1 MPIHT
6 RKGVTIYAIGSEFFC
21 SDGKRYRYRGFAL
34 EGPNGIISMRIKSI
48 KIAEDTLCDIYGG
61 RMDWISDIIRQPRS
75 IPPVCGRIV
84 LKYMYE
90 III

>member
-6 RKGVTIYAIGSEFFC
+6 RKGATIYAIGSEFLC

-48 KIAEDTLCDIYGG
+48 KIAEDILCDIYGG
-61 RMDWISDIIRQPRS
+61 RLDDRKH
-75 IPPVCGRIV
+75 CA
-84 LKYMYE
+84 
-90 III
+90 